1 MKYSLVQRVG
11 LLGRKPM
18 WRQGSALSQ
27 PEIKRYKHEFSEPNV
42 SDSFQ
47 VSFENLLIH

>member
-27 PEIKRYKHEFSEPNV
+27 PEINTNEFSELNV